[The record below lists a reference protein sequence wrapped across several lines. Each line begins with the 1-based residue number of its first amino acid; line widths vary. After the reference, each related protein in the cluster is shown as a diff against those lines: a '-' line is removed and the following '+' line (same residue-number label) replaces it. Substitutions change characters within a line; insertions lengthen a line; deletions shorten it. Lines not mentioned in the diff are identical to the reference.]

1 MYAIINLLT
10 NTLMTGFAF
19 IGIGTIINKTGKF
32 LKIIEENNNDGFKIG
47 FDTIMLDIIDE
58 LNKCVESLS
67 DITNSFNKIFFV
79 VYDIILGNKFI
90 KKDKDGKIII
100 FNKSKIYSGY
110 KNKIDELS
118 NRVKK
123 YQNELNKI
131 KKKKKVICKNNDGD
145 EEDSKSTNSS
155 SVSSESSESSKKTS
169 DKDSDISSDED
180 EDNDKKNDNEFFLET

>member
-19 IGIGTIINKTGKF
+19 IGIGTIINKAGKF

-47 FDTIMLDIIDE
+47 FDTIMLDIMDE
-58 LNKCVESLS
+58 LNKCVESIGV
-67 DITNSFNKIFFV
+67 ITTSFNKIFFI
-79 VYDIILGNKFI
+79 VYDITMGNKFI
-90 KKDKDGKIII
+90 KKNKDGKIVI

-123 YQNELNKI
+123 YQDELNKI
-131 KKKKKVICKNNDGD
+131 KNKKKNK
-145 EEDSKSTNSS
+145 
-155 SVSSESSESSKKTS
+155 
-169 DKDSDISSDED
+169 
-180 EDNDKKNDNEFFLET
+180 

>member
-19 IGIGTIINKTGKF
+19 IGIGTIINKAGKF

-47 FDTIMLDIIDE
+47 FDTIMLDIMDE
-58 LNKCVESLS
+58 LNKCVESIGV
-67 DITNSFNKIFFV
+67 ITTSFNKIFFI
-79 VYDIILGNKFI
+79 VYDITMGNKFI
-90 KKDKDGKIII
+90 KKNKDGKIVI

-123 YQNELNKI
+123 YQDELNKI
-131 KKKKKVICKNNDGD
+131 KNKKK
-145 EEDSKSTNSS
+145 TNKMMMMKILNQLILR
-155 SVSSESSESSKKTS
+155 VQ
-169 DKDSDISSDED
+169 
-180 EDNDKKNDNEFFLET
+180 